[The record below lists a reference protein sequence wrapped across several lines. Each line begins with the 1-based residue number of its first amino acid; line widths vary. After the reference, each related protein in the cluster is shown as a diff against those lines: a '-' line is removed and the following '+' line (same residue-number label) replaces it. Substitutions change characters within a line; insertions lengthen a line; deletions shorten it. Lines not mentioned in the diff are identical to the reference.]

1 MGSTDR
7 ILPSGNTQI
16 ESSSSQAGYG
26 LTLNGQVL
34 VTCLQNEEEK
44 VNTAKIKMQCA
55 FEDLKVLRSR

>member
-1 MGSTDR
+1 MGITDR

-16 ESSSSQAGYG
+16 ESSSSQVGYG

-34 VTCLQNEEEK
+34 VTGLQNEEEK
-44 VNTAKIKMQCA
+44 VNTAKTKMQHV